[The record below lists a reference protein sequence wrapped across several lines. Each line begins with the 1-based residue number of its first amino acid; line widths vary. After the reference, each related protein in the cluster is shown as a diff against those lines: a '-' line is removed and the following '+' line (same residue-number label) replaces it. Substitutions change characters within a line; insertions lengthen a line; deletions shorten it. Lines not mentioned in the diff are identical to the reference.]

1 MAEMD
6 GPNPAIERGVA
17 SVPSRI
23 GFGPVQVSDGVHTV
37 GGGLRPATDS
47 RRWNGVCEP
56 GSVPPSRR
64 RRAVPVLVTGAPA
77 APSSPQ
83 FQGARMATRQTLPVL
98 PLRGTVIFPGI
109 TAPIAAGRPAT
120 LRAIEAALKGDRLVF
135 AVAQRDNADEPTP
148 DILYSM
154 GVVAR
159 IGQIQ
164 RGLGGVQLLLQGE
177 ARATALQFSEN
188 DGYFSATIL
197 PSEEMPPLD
206 ENDPV
211 FEALH
216 KETRERAAELGERRG
231 LPEEV
236 VHQVLDNV
244 TEPGRFADLVAGY
257 IDLTVAEKQGLLETL
272 SVEERLRRV
281 LVLVQRQIGM
291 LEAQDEI
298 KSAVQE
304 ELGERQR
311 EMYLREQLKAIQ
323 KELGDED
330 QSKEVEELREKLGKL
345 PLPKEARAEVERELG
360 RLERAGR
367 ESMEAQVIRTYLEW
381 IAELPWG
388 ERSDDNLDLPHAT
401 EVLDE
406 DHYGLQDV
414 KDRVLEF
421 LAVRQLRAR
430 QLADEMEKTGEVP
443 AARLRVDSDDANPA
457 LGSED
462 GDRQITDT
470 REAKARA
477 MARGPILLFIGPP
490 GVGKTS
496 IAKSIA
502 RALGREYVR
511 VALGGARDEADI
523 RGHRRTYVGAM
534 PGRII
539 QGMKQAGTKNPVFL
553 LDEVDKLGTSF
564 QGDPASALL
573 EVLDP
578 AQNDSFTDHYLG
590 IPFDL
595 SEVLFIA
602 TANFIQN
609 IPGPLLDRMEVVEF
623 SGYTEREKAEIAK
636 KYLIPRQLEESG
648 LGNRGLTI
656 SDDAVMSVVS
666 RYTRES
672 GVRQLERQLG
682 AVARKIARRVA
693 SGDSSILDDHVVDVD
708 EVRDLLGR
716 PRVHPERA
724 QEANEVGMATGMYY
738 TPMGGDIMFVEA
750 SVRRF
755 YGGQPAGEAPSGP
768 GGPVSLIL
776 TGQLGDVMKE
786 SARAAFTFATNN
798 ASRLGIPRDRLGA
811 IEAHIHVP
819 AGAIPKDGPSAGIA
833 IATALVSEMSDRPVR
848 RDVAMTGEITLR
860 GRVLPIGGV
869 KEKVLGAHRAGIK
882 DVIIPKANEADLEDV
897 PEEVR
902 EQLTFHPVETLEE
915 VLAIALL
922 PAEAAE
928 PREEKLEAVGA

>member
-1 MAEMD
+1 M
-6 GPNPAIERGVA
+6 
-17 SVPSRI
+17 S
-23 GFGPVQVSDGVHTV
+23 Q
-37 GGGLRPATDS
+37 
-47 RRWNGVCEP
+47 
-56 GSVPPSRR
+56 
-64 RRAVPVLVTGAPA
+64 
-77 APSSPQ
+77 
-83 FQGARMATRQTLPVL
+83 RQTLPVL
-98 PLRGTVIFPGI
+98 PLRGTVIFPGL
-109 TAPIAAGRPAT
+109 TQPIAAGRPST

-135 AVAQRDNADEPTP
+135 AVAQRDNSEEPTA

-154 GVVAR
+154 GVIAR

-177 ARATALQFSEN
+177 QRATALQYSTADGYLSAVIVPAEEMTPVSEN
-188 DGYFSATIL
+188 DPAFT
-197 PSEEMPPLD
+197 
-206 ENDPV
+206 
-211 FEALH
+211 ALQ

-236 VHQVLDNV
+236 VHQVLDSV
-244 TEPGRFADLVAGY
+244 EDPGRFSDLVAGY
-257 IDLTVAEKQGLLETL
+257 IELPVPEKQGLLETL

-281 LVLVQRQIGM
+281 LVHVQRQIGM
-291 LEAQDEI
+291 LEAQEEI
-298 KSAVQE
+298 KSQVQE

-323 KELGDED
+323 KELGDDD
-330 QSKEVEELREKLGKL
+330 QAKEVSELREKLMKL

-360 RLERAGR
+360 RLERSGR

-388 ERSDDNLDLPHAT
+388 TRSDDQLDLRHAT
-401 EVLDE
+401 EILDE

-421 LAVRQLRAR
+421 LAVRQLRAK
-430 QLADEMEKTGEVP
+430 QLADEVEKTGELP
-443 AARLRVDSDDANPA
+443 ASKIKPAKEDATPA
-457 LGSED
+457 LNIVDDED
-462 GDRQITDT
+462 RPITDAQ
-470 REAKARA
+470 EAKSRA
-477 MARGPILLFIGPP
+477 MAKGPILLFVGPP

-553 LDEVDKLGTSF
+553 LDEVDKLGVSF
-564 QGDPASALL
+564 QGDPSSALL

-602 TANFIQN
+602 TANFVQN
-609 IPGPLLDRMEVVEF
+609 IPGPLLDRMEMVEF

-636 KYLIPRQLEESG
+636 KYLIPRQLEENG
-648 LGNRGLTI
+648 LGDKGIRFT
-656 SDDAVMSVVS
+656 DDAVANIVAN
-666 RYTRES
+666 YTRES
-672 GVRQLERQLG
+672 GVRQLERQVG
-682 AVARKIARRVA
+682 AVCRKVARRVA
-693 SGDSSILDDHVVDVD
+693 TGNDGILADRTIDAD
-708 EVRDLLGR
+708 EVRELLGR
-716 PRVHPERA
+716 PKVHPERA
-724 QEANEVGMATGMYY
+724 AEQNEVGMATGMYY
-738 TPMGGDIMFVEA
+738 TPVGGDIMFVEA
-750 SVRRF
+750 SIRRY
-755 YGGQPAGEAPSGP
+755 YGGTPSVDQTMQVGP
-768 GGPVSLIL
+768 GGAVSLIL

-786 SARAAFTFATNN
+786 SARAAFTYATNN
-798 ASRLGIPRDRLGA
+798 AAKLGIPKDRLGA

-833 IATALVSEMSDRPVR
+833 IATSLVSEMADRPVR
-848 RDVAMTGEITLR
+848 QDVAMTGEITLR
-860 GRVLPIGGV
+860 G
-869 KEKVLGAHRAGIK
+869 E
-882 DVIIPKANEADLEDV
+882 
-897 PEEVR
+897 
-902 EQLTFHPVETLEE
+902 
-915 VLAIALL
+915 
-922 PAEAAE
+922 
-928 PREEKLEAVGA
+928 